1 MNSMAFPGA
10 WTRLTPA
17 DIGPRATGTH
27 ADAVERQI
35 TTIHPGNPHRIYD
48 SGH

>member
-1 MNSMAFPGA
+1 MAFPGA

-17 DIGPRATGTH
+17 GIGPRATGTH
-27 ADAVERQI
+27 ADVVERQI